1 MKKIILF
8 VLQLISL
15 IFTLISFAIA
25 VYTTFCHPSMDD
37 AAYFIW
43 GIASVI
49 FFAISIAIY
58 MEIKEEDG

>member
-15 IFTLISFAIA
+15 IFTLTSFAIS
-25 VYTTFCHPSMDD
+25 VYTTFCHSPMDN
-37 AAYFIW
+37 AAYFVC

-49 FFAISIAIY
+49 FFAISIVIY
-58 MEIKEEDG
+58 IEIKEEED